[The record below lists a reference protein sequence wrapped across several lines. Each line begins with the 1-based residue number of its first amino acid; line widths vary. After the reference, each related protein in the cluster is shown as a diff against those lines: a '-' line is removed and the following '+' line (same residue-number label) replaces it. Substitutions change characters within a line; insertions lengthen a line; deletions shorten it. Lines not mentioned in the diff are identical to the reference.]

1 MLSRQVC
8 LGEYG
13 KLFGAPYVNI
23 EQKSNRIGRIDVIR
37 GAPCGATWHAAR
49 KIEGLSTDRALTRF
63 GLEVQ
68 FFCTADPA
76 SWDPIYSKSP
86 VHMAADVHSAA
97 LKRCLAGRQGET
109 EEADMLSCS

>member
-23 EQKSNRIGRIDVIR
+23 ERESNRVRRIDVIR

-49 KIEGLSTDRALTRF
+49 KMEGLSVEQALTRF

-76 SWDPIYSKSP
+76 AWDPIYSKSP

-97 LKRCLAGRQGET
+97 LKRCLSGSKGDAESS
-109 EEADMLSCS
+109 DVLSCS

>member
-13 KLFGAPYVNI
+13 NLFGAPYINI
-23 EQKSNRIGRIDVIR
+23 DRKSNRIRRIDVIR
-37 GAPCGATWHAAR
+37 GAPCGATWHAAQ
-49 KIEGLSTDRALTRF
+49 KMEGLSVEQALTRF

-76 SWDPIYSKSP
+76 AWDPIYSKSP

-97 LKRCLAGRQGET
+97 LKRCLAGTKEKVN
-109 EEADMLSCS
+109 M